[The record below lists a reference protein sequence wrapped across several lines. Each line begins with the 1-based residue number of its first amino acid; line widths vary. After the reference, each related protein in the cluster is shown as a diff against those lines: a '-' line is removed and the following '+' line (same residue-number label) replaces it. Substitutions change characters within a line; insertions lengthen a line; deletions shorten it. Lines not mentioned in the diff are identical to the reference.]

1 MNYRGRWVRLA
12 GALLGAVALAFV
24 GFAAFVQSIHDP
36 GTFNAVL
43 QALGLP
49 FFEMGARAGLFW
61 VAIVASVAFWT
72 LVIYAS
78 LGAYA
83 WWRAQVRPDP
93 QAAHQQEVATPL
105 DGMIESDTVRSP
117 PCAPPGARHRER

>member
-72 LVIYAS
+72 LLIYAL

-83 WWRAQVRPDP
+83 WWRAQGGRDA
-93 QAAHQQEVATPL
+93 QAANQQEAAAPL
-105 DGMIESDTVRSP
+105 DGVIESDTVRSP

>member
-72 LVIYAS
+72 LLIYAL

-83 WWRAQVRPDP
+83 WWRAQGGRAQGPPLRPG
-93 QAAHQQEVATPL
+93 T
-105 DGMIESDTVRSP
+105 
-117 PCAPPGARHRER
+117 ARQTHPNPSEELEQ